1 MLAHPSLIS
10 YIKCWIIIKNSP
22 LLYFYCL
29 GFILKKVF
37 NELYFVSL
45 LCFNYFSS
53 VVESRNDSFIF
64 TSFLIFVNDEFTNF
78 MFTFNFIFFCIL
90 DFFITFSTI
99 NYQYGFFY
107 DFYLTFEYILYCY
120 NASFYLKLNCI
131 LKYISF

>member
-1 MLAHPSLIS
+1 MMNLRILCLRLI
-10 YIKCWIIIKNSP
+10 
-22 LLYFYCL
+22 LY
-29 GFILKKVF
+29 
-37 NELYFVSL
+37 
-45 LCFNYFSS
+45 
-53 VVESRNDSFIF
+53 
-64 TSFLIFVNDEFTNF
+64 
-78 MFTFNFIFFCIL
+78 FFCIL